1 MDEDFKII
9 EIVSFEEI
17 IKLKEGFKNNNN
29 LGVDIRN
36 MVNQSERRRLMDFIT
51 GVAFGRDLK
60 IRVINKEGVYLIYEE
75 VE

>member
-36 MVNQSERRRLMDFIT
+36 MVNQNERRRLMDFIT

>member
-36 MVNQSERRRLMDFIT
+36 MVNQNERRRLMDFIT

-60 IRVINKEGVYLIYEE
+60 IRVINKEGVYLIYED

>member
-36 MVNQSERRRLMDFIT
+36 MVNQDERRRLMDFIT

-60 IRVINKEGVYLIYEE
+60 IRVLNKEGVYLIYED
-75 VE
+75 VG

>member
-1 MDEDFKII
+1 MHEDFKII
-9 EIVSFEEI
+9 VIFSFEEI

-29 LGVDIRN
+29 LGIDIRN
-36 MVNQSERRRLMDFIT
+36 MVNQNERRRLMDFIT

>member
-36 MVNQSERRRLMDFIT
+36 MVNQNERRRLMDFIT

-60 IRVINKEGVYLIYEE
+60 IRVINKEGVYLIYED
-75 VE
+75 VG

>member
-29 LGVDIRN
+29 LGVDIRK
-36 MVNQSERRRLMDFIT
+36 MVNQNERRRLMDFIT

-60 IRVINKEGVYLIYEE
+60 IRVINKEGVYLIYEDGG
-75 VE
+75 

>member
-1 MDEDFKII
+1 MDEDFRII

-36 MVNQSERRRLMDFIT
+36 MVNQNERRRLMDFIT

-60 IRVINKEGVYLIYEE
+60 IRVINKEGVYLIYED
-75 VE
+75 VG

>member
-9 EIVSFEEI
+9 EIISFEEI

-36 MVNQSERRRLMDFIT
+36 MVNQNERRRLMDFIT

-60 IRVINKEGVYLIYEE
+60 IRVINKEGVYLIYED
-75 VE
+75 VG

>member
-1 MDEDFKII
+1 
-9 EIVSFEEI
+9 
-17 IKLKEGFKNNNN
+17 
-29 LGVDIRN
+29 
-36 MVNQSERRRLMDFIT
+36 MDFIT

>member
-36 MVNQSERRRLMDFIT
+36 MVNQNERRRLMDFIT
-51 GVAFGRDLK
+51 GIAFGRDLK
-60 IRVINKEGVYLIYEE
+60 IRVINKEGVYLIYED
-75 VE
+75 VG